1 MLFSKKIIKDVC
13 PLKKFTIN
21 QGEGIRIPMLEGVE
35 RRNLVTGKETML
47 CEFTLQ
53 KGSVLPLHQHPHEQ
67 TGYLLSG
74 RLLFQIDGE
83 DIEMKPGDS
92 WSIHGSV
99 DHMVTVIE
107 TSVVI
112 ETFTPV
118 REDFL
123 V

>member
-1 MLFSKKIIKDVC
+1 M
-13 PLKKFTIN
+13 KKFTIN
-21 QGEGIRIPMLEGVE
+21 QGEGARITMLEGVE
-35 RRNLVTGKETML
+35 RRNLVTGNETML
-47 CEFTLQ
+47 CEFTLH

-74 RLLFQIDGE
+74 HLLFQIDGE

-99 DHMVTVIE
+99 NHMVTVIE

-118 REDFL
+118 REDFI

>member
-1 MLFSKKIIKDVC
+1 MKN
-13 PLKKFTIN
+13 FTIN
-21 QGEGIRIPMLEGVE
+21 QGEGTHIPMIEGVE
-35 RRNLVTGKETML
+35 RRNLVTGNKTML

-53 KGSVLPLHQHPHEQ
+53 KGAVLPLHQHPNEQ

-118 REDFL
+118 REDFI